1 MRSALIGLQLVM
13 ILSMITGCATQSTLL
28 LDEYIDISR
37 NGKLFKKHTKSL
49 SIEIQNLIYKGD
61 SLITVYEDVLELGDG
76 NPYELTRNTELFVDE
91 VERIEGK
98 LNKFNLNLR
107 LYDKASSRFLCK
119 INHSKYRRRIQRAI
133 YRFQSDIDD
142 AMIDLDHELLSSTQR
157 ALIELVVLLESQS
170 HLIEMNVNLD
180 RLESL
185 DEDNG
190 RSVHQ

>member
-1 MRSALIGLQLVM
+1 MRSVLTGLQLVM
-13 ILSMITGCATQSTLL
+13 IFSMIPGCASHSTVL

-37 NGKLFKKHTKSL
+37 DGKLFKKHSKLL

-61 SLITVYEDVLELGDG
+61 SLIAVYEDMLEFGEG
-76 NPYELTRNTELFVDE
+76 NPDELTRNTELFVDE
-91 VERIEGK
+91 VELIEVK

-107 LYDKASSRFLCK
+107 LYDKATSRFLGR
-119 INHSKYRRRIQRAI
+119 INQSKHRRRIQRVV
-133 YRFQSDIDD
+133 YRLQSDVDD
-142 AMIDLDHELLSSTQR
+142 GMIDLDHELLSTTQR
-157 ALIELVVLLESQS
+157 TLIELAVLMESQTK
-170 HLIEMNVNLD
+170 LMEMNENLG